1 MKIALIHDF
10 LNQLGGAER
19 ILESMQNDVGLIPI
33 KFQQW
38 WKYYL
43 DVHHCRY
50 LETLVFVTMEGK
62 TGNFVDIG
70 CVPGHF
76 TILLK
81 KLGYNVMGVDIDP
94 YRMGEIWNK
103 HNIAVEQVDVEK
115 DPLPF
120 SDDSY
125 DVIVFAEMLEHL
137 RINPLFA
144 LREAHRVLKPGGRII
159 LSTPNITLYLRI
171 IFLLG
176 KSYQGDPVE
185 EFRKLE
191 WLGHMGHIRLYST
204 DEVKRLLEH
213 VGFKIISYTYKGKMV
228 GGKKANLVSA
238 ICPTKQNRYGILYAT
253 AHK

>member
-1 MKIALIHDF
+1 MEFKPSKYL
-10 LNQLGGAER
+10 LLKSPQLVRLEKQETLLERAER

-103 HNIAVEQVDVEK
+103 HNIAVEQVDVENNI
-115 DPLPF
+115 
-120 SDDSY
+120 SDKVY
-125 DVIVFAEMLEHL
+125 EQEP
-137 RINPLFA
+137 RYRP
-144 LREAHRVLKPGGRII
+144 RYGGGGR
-159 LSTPNITLYLRI
+159 S
-171 IFLLG
+171 
-176 KSYQGDPVE
+176 SYGRGGGGGGRSYRGNRRGGGGGGYSRGS
-185 EFRKLE
+185 RK
-191 WLGHMGHIRLYST
+191 
-204 DEVKRLLEH
+204 
-213 VGFKIISYTYKGKMV
+213 
-228 GGKKANLVSA
+228 
-238 ICPTKQNRYGILYAT
+238 RY
-253 AHK
+253 